1 MTVQE
6 LYKALGED
14 YNEIF
19 ERIGNDKW
27 IEKYLRKFNAEDY
40 VTELKDAISSE
51 QWEDLFKASHSLK
64 GLALNL
70 GLSKLADA
78 STRLCETVRH
88 GAPTVDVVPLFKET
102 EAAYTAAIEQISL
115 LG

>member
-6 LYKALGED
+6 LYNTLGED

-19 ERIGNDKW
+19 DRIGNDKW
-27 IEKYLRKFNAEDY
+27 IEKYLKKFTAEDY
-40 VTELKDAISSE
+40 VAELGTAIAE
-51 QWEDLFKASHSLK
+51 EKWEELFKASHSLK

-78 STRLCETVRH
+78 STKLCETVRH
-88 GAPTVDVVPLFKET
+88 GAPEVDVVPLFKDTET
-102 EAAYTAAIEQISL
+102 AYSAAIEQIL
-115 LG
+115 LLD

>member
-6 LYKALGED
+6 LYVNLGED
-14 YNEIF
+14 YNEIY

-27 IEKYLRKFNAEDY
+27 IVKYLKKFIIEDY
-40 VTELKDAISSE
+40 VNDLKTAIVDE

-70 GLSKLADA
+70 GLSKLANA
-78 STRLCETVRH
+78 STALCETVRS
-88 GAPTVDVVPLFKET
+88 GAPTTDVTPLYNAT
-102 EAAYTAAIEQISL
+102 AGYYNEAISQIEL
-115 LG
+115 LD